1 MGQNFNELLFNH
13 MPRPDSIKFSL
24 VYQAVAQNL
33 RGTKDS
39 QNSKDARIVCMVSAV
54 GMVYL
59 TTEAQNKVLKILAF
73 KKKKKEEKKGPKR
86 RRAQCFGPGDKR
98 KKVNSEVFNPE
109 VATLRK
115 VRPEGVIPRR
125 KYNPR
130 SLIRGR
136 STKEKR

>member
-1 MGQNFNELLFNH
+1 
-13 MPRPDSIKFSL
+13 
-24 VYQAVAQNL
+24 
-33 RGTKDS
+33 
-39 QNSKDARIVCMVSAV
+39 MVSAV

-73 KKKKKEEKKGPKR
+73 KKKKEKKKRKEKKGPKR

-115 VRPEGVIPRR
+115 VRPEA
-125 KYNPR
+125 
-130 SLIRGR
+130 
-136 STKEKR
+136 